1 MLDQPILCW
10 EKGCLGI
17 SLALK
22 GDSVLTGCLRLPK
35 RTSGVGSKETST

>member
-10 EKGCLGI
+10 EKGFLVI

-22 GDSVLTGCLRLPK
+22 GDGLSQTTHKDFWG
-35 RTSGVGSKETST
+35 GE